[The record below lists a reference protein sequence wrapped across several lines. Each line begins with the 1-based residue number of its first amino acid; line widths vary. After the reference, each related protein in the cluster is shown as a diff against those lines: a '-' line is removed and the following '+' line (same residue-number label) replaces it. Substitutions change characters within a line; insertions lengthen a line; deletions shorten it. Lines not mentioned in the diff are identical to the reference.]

1 MRSMSGTWPIQRY
14 ARIVCRVLC
23 LRDMLFVSE
32 EQGIAVQICRSAS
45 EALNLCG
52 RFKGRGVSAVSRL
65 SNFI

>member
-14 ARIVCRVLC
+14 ARIVYIVLH
-23 LRDMLFVSE
+23 LRDMFVTE
-32 EQGIAVQICRSAS
+32 EQGIAVQIIRSAS

-65 SNFI
+65 SDFI

>member
-14 ARIVCRVLC
+14 ARIVCRVLR
-23 LRDMLFVSE
+23 LRDVFVTE